1 MAFAAVRSGGTT
13 VEHDLDEARGVAS
26 SDLIGAVRRIAETAA
41 NRVVCRYHYRSLNYR
56 ELDAAIELMVPVTR
70 SQQMDDRAAIVAA
83 VFAGM
88 PALSTER
95 DPATVASVV
104 DGTFARIMQ
113 DLAELEIAATATP
126 VRTMRTSEIDLRG
139 IASRLT
145 GA

>member
-1 MAFAAVRSGGTT
+1 M
-13 VEHDLDEARGVAS
+13 EHDLVEARGIAP
-26 SDLIGAVRRIAETAA
+26 SDLIGTVRRIAESAP

-88 PALSTER
+88 PSLSTER

-104 DGTFARIMQ
+104 DGTFARIMA
-113 DLAELEIAATATP
+113 DLAELEIAAAATP

>member
-1 MAFAAVRSGGTT
+1 M
-13 VEHDLDEARGVAS
+13 EHDLDEARGVAA
-26 SDLIGAVRRIAETAA
+26 SDLIGTVRRIAESAPT
-41 NRVVCRYHYRSLNYR
+41 RVVCRYNYRSLNYR

-70 SQQMDDRAAIVAA
+70 SQQMDDRAAVVAA

-113 DLAELEIAATATP
+113 DLAELEIAAAATP

-139 IASRLT
+139 IASRLA